1 MMLLRGMSTHSR
13 WEPGLLFVGLLI
25 FYVACPVNTPF
36 DSAWYL
42 PTALSILKEG
52 KVNIDEYAPT
62 FHQGHGTIQVNGHWY
77 NDYPLGPA
85 LVALPFVAAAELLFR
100 GLAPF
105 SALSP
110 KIARWVDRWRYRSC
124 ATGEINLDFWN
135 IPQRVIASILVSIA
149 AVLMFLIASQSL
161 SRPRALLLTLV
172 FALGTSAL
180 STATRA
186 LWQHGPSML
195 FLSLTL
201 FCLLKSRVSPR
212 RLLGAGLAIALAY
225 IMRPTNAVSTL
236 FVSVYVLI
244 KYPRKWYWYLAGALI
259 VAVPWTALNLSLYG
273 NPLPPYYQPG
283 RFELDARSFPNAAMA
298 NLFSPSRGLFLF
310 TPVALFAIVG
320 VGRKIVS
327 HSFDS
332 LDLLLVATVLAHWV
346 VVSLFKV
353 WWAGHSYGPRFLT
366 DVLPY
371 LFYLMIPAI
380 GALTWDSIRG
390 RIETVAFGL
399 TAAISFAIHLYGAV
413 SWGPHRWNGEPAN
426 VDLHPNRVW
435 DWSDPQFLRG
445 LRKAPTTSSLEESK
459 RLKHAS
465 LLLPPRLQRDS
476 ADRGA
481 FLEDIASHSRAVLDG
496 IGRSLPSVV
505 GVSHHLY
512 CRTGRLGPVHQFGT
526 LDVVN
531 FDRQQFLAAGV
542 PGGHPNR
549 GDRESALRRIQISP
563 EDHGAFAR
571 AWHLAALKEL
581 AAIGDPAIWVVR
593 RSKPIRLVG
602 RDHHLL
608 GLM

>member
-1 MMLLRGMSTHSR
+1 MSSRKAPRSAESRCNRGGNR
-13 WEPGLLFVGLLI
+13 RD
-25 FYVACPVNTPF
+25 AC
-36 DSAWYL
+36 L
-42 PTALSILKEG
+42 
-52 KVNIDEYAPT
+52 
-62 FHQGHGTIQVNGHWY
+62 
-77 NDYPLGPA
+77 
-85 LVALPFVAAAELLFR
+85 
-100 GLAPF
+100 
-105 SALSP
+105 
-110 KIARWVDRWRYRSC
+110 
-124 ATGEINLDFWN
+124 
-135 IPQRVIASILVSIA
+135 
-149 AVLMFLIASQSL
+149 
-161 SRPRALLLTLV
+161 
-172 FALGTSAL
+172 
-180 STATRA
+180 
-186 LWQHGPSML
+186 
-195 FLSLTL
+195 
-201 FCLLKSRVSPR
+201 R
-212 RLLGAGLAIALAY
+212 RLLSSSDEVVGAL
-225 IMRPTNAVSTL
+225 R
-236 FVSVYVLI
+236 
-244 KYPRKWYWYLAGALI
+244 KPRKNCG
-259 VAVPWTALNLSLYG
+259 S
-273 NPLPPYYQPG
+273 
-283 RFELDARSFPNAAMA
+283 
-298 NLFSPSRGLFLF
+298 
-310 TPVALFAIVG
+310 
-320 VGRKIVS
+320 
-327 HSFDS
+327 
-332 LDLLLVATVLAHWV
+332 
-346 VVSLFKV
+346 
-353 WWAGHSYGPRFLT
+353 
-366 DVLPY
+366 
-371 LFYLMIPAI
+371 
-380 GALTWDSIRG
+380 
-390 RIETVAFGL
+390 
-399 TAAISFAIHLYGAV
+399 
-413 SWGPHRWNGEPAN
+413 
-426 VDLHPNRVW
+426 LHPNRVW